1 MGKFGYVGKLMK
13 ELYAFAMEEK
23 VYWMA
28 PLVIALLVLSF
39 LIVAS
44 QSSAPFIY
52 TLF

>member
-1 MGKFGYVGKLMK
+1 MSKFGYAGKLMK
-13 ELYAFAMEEK
+13 ELYDFAMKEK

-28 PLVIALLVLSF
+28 PLVIVMLLLSF